1 MFKIIKKIF
10 IVLSNNIVNGS
21 NLKKCVPLTSQKC
34 MTQFTLL
41 FYIVMNTVKNFT
53 NIDLQLI

>member
-21 NLKKCVPLTSQKC
+21 NLTKCVPLTSQKC
-34 MTQFTLL
+34 MTQFT
-41 FYIVMNTVKNFT
+41 FIVLHRNEYSQEFH
-53 NIDLQLI
+53 

>member
-21 NLKKCVPLTSQKC
+21 NLTKCVPLTSQKY
-34 MTQFTLL
+34 MTQFT
-41 FYIVMNTVKNFT
+41 FIVLYRNEYSQEFH
-53 NIDLQLI
+53 